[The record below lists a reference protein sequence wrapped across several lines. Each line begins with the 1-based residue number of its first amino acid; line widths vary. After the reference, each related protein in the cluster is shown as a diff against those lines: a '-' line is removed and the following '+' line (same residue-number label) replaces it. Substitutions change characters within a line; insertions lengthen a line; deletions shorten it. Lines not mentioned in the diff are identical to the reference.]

1 MSKKLLI
8 IGAVLIAV
16 LAALPLVGNMGVK
29 KITEDRIA
37 MLEDNGIKV
46 DQSDNGSSYMTTK
59 RHYEFTLE
67 DPTAFKTYLST
78 LSKAQVPAYLNTMLD
93 DVVMGADVEYS
104 NLLINSNVMI
114 DLYPVAFSQEA
125 GERMKAEDAKLYE
138 QMIAMLEN
146 REFLYHMEYDVS
158 GERFK
163 GNIKD
168 IDKTITFEDGR
179 EAKIVFEKATF
190 EGQGTLVEPKSVDLN
205 VKRANLEFLLPDNAT
220 MRLTMEE
227 LSSQSAFSAKNSFD
241 LTYKAEQLDF
251 HFEDGTSKL
260 EVSATDMQTT
270 SKSVTKDGKL
280 STTVDARVK
289 QFSMR
294 DQNNSVRLEAFAFKM
309 NADNVDEK
317 AYEAFQ
323 KASEQSTAG
332 SQYTML
338 AAVGVVSK
346 GFNVNIE
353 NISVEKIAI
362 KDSKMMDGFN
372 HAIKIDVKED
382 DNLMQKLQISPMA
395 LLQNID
401 VDAKLNFASEFY
413 AFMKAQ
419 GNNLTMADNFAKV
432 DGDNVLFD
440 IILKDGQVSVNGQS
454 L

>member
-8 IGAVLIAV
+8 IGAVIVAV

-37 MLEDNGIKV
+37 MLETNGIKV
-46 DQSDNGSSYMTTK
+46 DQSDNGSGYMTTK

-67 DPTAFKTYLST
+67 DPTAFKDYLST
-78 LSKAQVPAYLNTMLD
+78 LSKAQVPAYLSTMLD

-104 NLLINSNVMI
+104 NLLINSDVMV

-138 QMIAMLEN
+138 QMVAMLEN
-146 REFLYHMEYDVS
+146 RAFMYHMEYDVS

-163 GNIKD
+163 GHIKD
-168 IDKTITFEDGR
+168 IDKTITFQDGR
-179 EAKIVFEKATF
+179 VANIVFEKAVF
-190 EGQGTLVEPKSVDLN
+190 EGEGTLVEPKRVDLN
-205 VKRANLEFLLPDNAT
+205 VKRANLDFSLPDDAQ
-220 MRLTMEE
+220 MKLMMED
-227 LSSQSAFSAKNSFD
+227 LSSQSTFNAKNSFD
-241 LTYKAEQLDF
+241 LTYKAKRLTFYFKDEVS
-251 HFEDGTSKL
+251 TL
-260 EVSATDMQTT
+260 EVNATEMRTT
-270 SKSVTKDGKL
+270 SKSATNNGKL
-280 STTVDARVK
+280 NTIVDASVK
-289 QFSMR
+289 QFSMN
-294 DQNNSVRLEAFAFKM
+294 DQNNSVTLEEFSFKM
-309 NADNVDEK
+309 DADNVDEE

-323 KASEQSTAG
+323 KASEHSAAG

-346 GFNVNIE
+346 GFNINIE
-353 NISVEKIAI
+353 KLSVNKIAI
-362 KDSKMMDGFN
+362 NDSKMMNGFE
-372 HAIKIDVKED
+372 HTIKINVKED
-382 DNLMQKLQISPMA
+382 DNLVQKLQVSPLA

-401 VDAKLNFASEFY
+401 IDAKLNFASEFY

-419 GNNLTMADNFAKV
+419 GSNVTMADDFAKI

-440 IILKDGQVSVNGQS
+440 IILKDGQVSVNGKS

>member
-8 IGAVLIAV
+8 IGAVVVAV
-16 LAALPLVGNMGVK
+16 LAGLPLVGNMGVK

-37 MLEDNGIKV
+37 MLESNGIKV
-46 DQSDNGSSYMTTK
+46 DQSDNGSGYMTTK
-59 RHYEFTLE
+59 SHYEFTLE
-67 DPTAFKTYLST
+67 DPTAFKAYLST
-78 LSKAQVPAYLNTMLD
+78 LSKAQVPAYLSTMLD

-104 NLLINSNVMI
+104 NLLINSDVMV
-114 DLYPVAFSQEA
+114 DLYPVSFSQEA
-125 GERMKAEDAKLYE
+125 GERMKVEDAKLYE
-138 QMIAMLEN
+138 QMVAMLEN
-146 REFLYHMEYDVS
+146 REFMYHMEYDVS

-168 IDKTITFEDGR
+168 IDKTITFQDGR
-179 EAKIVFEKATF
+179 TAKIVFEKATF
-190 EGQGTLVEPKSVDLN
+190 EGAGTLVEPKSVDLN
-205 VKRANLEFLLPDNAT
+205 VKRANLDFSLPDDAKMT
-220 MRLTMEE
+220 LVMAD
-227 LSSQSAFSAKNSFD
+227 LSSQSTFSAKNSFD
-241 LTYKAEQLDF
+241 LTYKAKQLNF
-251 HFEDGTSKL
+251 HFNDAVSTL

-270 SKSVTKDGKL
+270 STSITNNGKL
-280 STTVDARVK
+280 STTVDATVK

-294 DQNNSVRLEAFAFKM
+294 DQNNSVALENFEFKM
-309 NADNVDEK
+309 DADNVDEV

-323 KASEQSTAG
+323 KASEQSAAG

-353 NISVEKIAI
+353 KLSVEKIAI
-362 KDSKMMDGFN
+362 KDSEMMNGFK
-372 HAIKIDVKED
+372 HAIKINVKED
-382 DNLMQKLQISPMA
+382 ENLMQKLQVSPMA

-401 VDAKLNFASEFY
+401 VDAKLNFATEFY

-419 GNNLTMADNFAKV
+419 GNNLSMVDNFAKV
-432 DGDNVLFD
+432 DGDDVLFD

>member
-8 IGAVLIAV
+8 IGAVLVAV
-16 LAALPLVGNMGVK
+16 LAALPLVGNMSVK

-37 MLEDNGIKV
+37 MLEGNGIKV

-59 RHYEFTLE
+59 QHYEFTLE
-67 DPTAFKTYLST
+67 DPTAFKAYLST
-78 LSKAQVPAYLNTMLD
+78 LAKAQVPAYLSTMLD

-104 NLLINSNVMI
+104 NLLIDSNVMI

-125 GERMKAEDAKLYE
+125 GERMQAEDAKLYE

-146 REFLYHMEYDVS
+146 REFMYHMEYDVS

-168 IDKTITFEDGR
+168 IDKSITFEDGR
-179 EAKIVFEKATF
+179 TAKIVFEKATF
-190 EGQGTLVEPKSVDLN
+190 KGEGTLVEPKSVDLN
-205 VKRANLEFLLPDNAT
+205 VKRANLDFSLPDEAE
-220 MRLTMEE
+220 MRLQMND
-227 LSSQSAFSAKNSFD
+227 LSSQSTFSAKNSFD
-241 LTYKAEQLDF
+241 LTYKAKQLNF
-251 HFEDGTSKL
+251 HFDDGASKL

-270 SKSVTKDGKL
+270 SKSVTQKGKL
-280 STTVDARVK
+280 STTVDAEVK
-289 QFSMR
+289 QFSMS
-294 DQNNSVRLEAFAFKM
+294 DQNNSVSLESFAFKM

-323 KASEQSTAG
+323 KASEQSAAG

-346 GFNVNIE
+346 GFNIDIE
-353 NISVEKIAI
+353 NISVKKIAI
-362 KDSKMMDGFN
+362 KDSKMMDGFK
-372 HAIKIDVKED
+372 HAIKINVKED
-382 DNLMQKLQISPMA
+382 ENLVQKLQVSPMA

-419 GNNLTMADNFAKV
+419 GNNLSMADNFAKV
-432 DGDNVLFD
+432 DGDDVLFD
-440 IILKDGQVSVNGQS
+440 IILKDGQVSVNGKS